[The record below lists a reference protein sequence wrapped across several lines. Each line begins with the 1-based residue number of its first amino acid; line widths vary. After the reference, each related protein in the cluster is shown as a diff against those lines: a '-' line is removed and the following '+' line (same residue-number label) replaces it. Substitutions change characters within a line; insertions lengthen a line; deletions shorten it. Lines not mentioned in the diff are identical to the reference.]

1 MTIRIVRRSSPMRVS
16 ACVSDIGLRVDGA
29 HQSFDGAIG
38 EIDVGADQ
46 DEEAD
51 HEPHRQKAYDAQPEP
66 DPEGLDGSLEMAVP
80 DRAAR
85 RVALDVGEND
95 ARDAG

>member
-1 MTIRIVRRSSPMRVS
+1 MTIRSVRRSASLRMS
-16 ACVSDIGLRVDGA
+16 AGASDIGLRVDGA
-29 HQSFDGAIG
+29 HQTLDGAIS
-38 EIDVGADQ
+38 EIDVGPDQ

-51 HEPHRQKAYDAQPEP
+51 HEPHRQKTDDAQAEP
-66 DPEGLDGSLEMAVP
+66 DPEGLDGILEMAVP

-85 RVALDVGEND
+85 LVALDVGEND